1 MELRQWI
8 RSTLVFEEGICV
20 LLFLVRR
27 RVPRLQLDVLPRY
40 IITLVCPSWAQPGP
54 DLLPNGF
61 YFFESGRGSI
71 RPFEVFGA
79 PEEAIEGQSLFSQT
93 GDEAT

>member
-20 LLFLVRR
+20 LLFLVQRR
-27 RVPRLQLDVLPRY
+27 ALRLQLDVLPQY
-40 IITLVCPSWAQPGP
+40 ITTLVRPSCQYG
-54 DLLPNGF
+54 L

-71 RPFEVFGA
+71 RPFEVLGA
-79 PEEAIEGQSLFSQT
+79 PEEAIEGQCLFS
-93 GDEAT
+93 